1 MQRHKNMPPHLAF
14 GMRIG
19 YAFNKSDLLFRPH
32 MQEGE
37 PDEVIRADAGL
48 RVFDPRV
55 SLATLPKRP
64 DIFWQA
70 TWPLPSDLEREV

>member
-1 MQRHKNMPPHLAF
+1 MPPRLAF
-14 GMRIG
+14 GTRIG

-37 PDEVIRADAGL
+37 PDEVIRTDAGL
-48 RVFDPRV
+48 RVFDPWV
-55 SLATLPKRP
+55 SLATLRKRP

-70 TWPLPSDLEREV
+70 TWPLLSDLEEEV